1 MNFDVDKLFVKLNQ
15 THLPYMAAVCR
26 STQSLRADGIGS
38 VGNGANAYEAVW
50 SAFGN
55 ALLTGHV
62 TKDGWIA
69 VVCRFG
75 RDGYLVDSDPIDQQ
89 AMDVLTKDGMHTI
102 FYVHADGTME

>member
-15 THLPYMAAVCR
+15 AHLPYMATVCR

-38 VGNGANAYEAVW
+38 VGNGADAYEAVW
-50 SAFGN
+50 AAFGD
-55 ALLTGHV
+55 ALLAGHV

-69 VVCRFG
+69 VVCCFG
-75 RDGYLVDSDPIDQQ
+75 QDGNLVDPAPIDQQ

-102 FYVHADGTME
+102 FYVHADGTMD